1 MNLNTKRSFKLAVI
15 GLVLLLFSII
25 ITALNLNQV
34 TLSIIVGILIISSFV
49 IAITGLISSLKSL
62 KEPNTF
68 QKIFGL
74 IINLSITVVIILI
87 IIANVIDI
95 SNALS

>member
-25 ITALNLNQV
+25 ITALNLNQG

-49 IAITGLISSLKSL
+49 IAVTGLISSLKSL
-62 KEPNTF
+62 KEPNIF
-68 QKIFGL
+68 KKIFGF
-74 IINLSITVVIILI
+74 IINLSITIVIILI
-87 IIANVIDI
+87 IIANAIDI

>member
-25 ITALNLNQV
+25 ITALNLNQG

-49 IAITGLISSLKSL
+49 IAVTGLISSLKSL

-68 QKIFGL
+68 QKIFGF
-74 IINLSITVVIILI
+74 IINLSITIVIILI